1 MTYENLTIAIKE
13 FVANEKAFDAARV
26 DYYAAHQQIQSAV
39 FSAIADLTAEFTT
52 EAAKTL
58 YKVLEPLG
66 QVRLKSLLGTR
77 LYAEDGNFT
86 TAEQFITIKAEKGIL
101 DVKNHVRPVWV
112 QAFADGENITITP
125 KPAENCKKAG
135 SVKEAFA
142 IMENGK
148 YSGQPPV
155 LTKPKAEKSE
165 NRRAAANLKKYAAG
179 IEKILS
185 NANETQLKTRFQV
198 LKAELDKLAAEI
210 EAADDVGS
218 LSEAA

>member
-26 DYYAAHQQIQSAV
+26 DYYAAHRQIQSAV
-39 FSAIADLTAEFTT
+39 FSAIADLTAEFTA

-66 QVRLKSLLGTR
+66 QMRLKSLLGTR
-77 LYAEDGNFT
+77 LYTEDGNFA
-86 TAEQFITIKAEKGIL
+86 TAEQFITIKAEKGII

-135 SVKEAFA
+135 SLKEAFA
-142 IMENGK
+142 IMESGK

-165 NRRAAANLKKYAAG
+165 NQRAAANLKKYAAG

-198 LKAELDKLAAEI
+198 LKAELDRLAAEI